1 MVSNEQRG
9 SKAKTSRERIEAM
22 LELSNVTKAYPNGA
36 VALHQINM
44 CVAPGEFVFVVGAS
58 GAGKT
63 TLTRLLLRE
72 ERPTSGKIVINGKD
86 ITKLRPHEIPYLR
99 RSMGV
104 VFQDFRLMPTWT
116 VEENVSFAMVVVETA
131 PRLVRRRVAEVLE
144 LVGLSSKRAQLPSQ
158 LSGGEQQRVALA
170 RAIVNKPMLLLA
182 DEPTGNLDPE
192 TSWGIVKLLLDIN
205 STGTTMLMVTH
216 AKQIVDTLRKRV
228 VELES
233 GSMTR
238 DERCGVYHG

>member
-1 MVSNEQRG
+1 
-9 SKAKTSRERIEAM
+9 M
-22 LELSNVTKAYPNGA
+22 LELSNVTKAYPNGS
-36 VALHQINM
+36 VALNQVNM
-44 CVAPGEFVFVVGAS
+44 SVERGEFVFVVGAS

-63 TLTRLLLRE
+63 TLTKLLLRE
-72 ERPTSGKIVINGKD
+72 EKPTSGKITINGKN
-86 ITKLRPHEIPYLR
+86 IAKLRPHEVPYLR

-116 VEENVSFAMVVVETA
+116 VEENVAFAMVVVETA
-131 PRLVRRRVAEVLE
+131 PRLIRRRVAEVLE
-144 LVGLSSKRAQLPSQ
+144 LVGLANKHAQLPSQ

-233 GSMTR
+233 GCLTR
-238 DERCGVYHG
+238 DERCGIYHG

>member
-1 MVSNEQRG
+1 
-9 SKAKTSRERIEAM
+9 M
-22 LELSNVTKAYPNGA
+22 LELSNVTKAYPSGA

-44 CVAPGEFVFVVGAS
+44 CVSRGEFVFVVGAS

-63 TLTRLLLRE
+63 TLTKLLLRE
-72 ERPTSGKIVINGKD
+72 EKPTSGKIVINGKD
-86 ITKLRPHEIPYLR
+86 ITKLRPHEVPYLR

-116 VEENVSFAMVVVETA
+116 VEENVAFAMVVVETA

-144 LVGLSSKRAQLPSQ
+144 LVGLSSKRTQLPSQ

-228 VELES
+228 VELDS

-238 DERCGVYHG
+238 DEKCGVYHG

>member
-1 MVSNEQRG
+1 
-9 SKAKTSRERIEAM
+9 M
-22 LELSNVTKAYPNGA
+22 LELSNVTKAYPNGS
-36 VALHQINM
+36 VALNQVNM
-44 CVAPGEFVFVVGAS
+44 SVERGEFVFVVGAS

-63 TLTRLLLRE
+63 TLTKLLLRE
-72 ERPTSGKIVINGKD
+72 EKPTSGKIAINGKN
-86 ITKLRPHEIPYLR
+86 IAKLRPHEVPYLR

-116 VEENVSFAMVVVETA
+116 VEENVAFAMVVVETA
-131 PRLVRRRVAEVLE
+131 PRLIRRRVAEVLE
-144 LVGLSSKRAQLPSQ
+144 LVGLANKHAQLPSQ

-233 GSMTR
+233 GCLTR
-238 DERCGVYHG
+238 DERCGIYHG

>member
-1 MVSNEQRG
+1 
-9 SKAKTSRERIEAM
+9 M

-63 TLTRLLLRE
+63 TLTKLLLRE

-116 VEENVSFAMVVVETA
+116 VEENVSFAMVVVETS

>member
-1 MVSNEQRG
+1 
-9 SKAKTSRERIEAM
+9 M
-22 LELSNVTKAYPNGA
+22 LELSNVTKAYPNGS
-36 VALHQINM
+36 VALNQVNM
-44 CVAPGEFVFVVGAS
+44 SVERGEFVFVVGAS

-63 TLTRLLLRE
+63 TLTKLLLRE
-72 ERPTSGKIVINGKD
+72 EKPTSGKITINGKN
-86 ITKLRPHEIPYLR
+86 IAKLRPHEVPYLR

-116 VEENVSFAMVVVETA
+116 VEENVAFAMVVVETA
-131 PRLVRRRVAEVLE
+131 PRLIRRRVAEVLE
-144 LVGLSSKRAQLPSQ
+144 LVGLTNKHAQLPSQ

-233 GSMTR
+233 GCLTR
-238 DERCGVYHG
+238 DERCGIYHG

>member
-1 MVSNEQRG
+1 
-9 SKAKTSRERIEAM
+9 M
-22 LELSNVTKAYPNGA
+22 LELLNVTKAYPSGA
-36 VALHQINM
+36 VALNQINM
-44 CVAPGEFVFVVGAS
+44 CVARGEFVFVVGAS

-63 TLTRLLLRE
+63 TLTKLLLRE
-72 ERPTSGKIVINGKD
+72 EKPTSGKIVINGKD
-86 ITKLRPHEIPYLR
+86 ITKLRPHEVPYLR

-116 VEENVSFAMVVVETA
+116 VEENVAFAMVVVETA

-144 LVGLSSKRAQLPSQ
+144 LVGLSSKLTQLPGQ

-233 GSMTR
+233 GNMTR
-238 DERCGVYHG
+238 DEKCGVYHG

>member
-1 MVSNEQRG
+1 
-9 SKAKTSRERIEAM
+9 M
-22 LELSNVTKAYPNGA
+22 LELSNVTKAYPNGS
-36 VALHQINM
+36 VALNQVNM
-44 CVAPGEFVFVVGAS
+44 LVERGEFVFVVGAS

-63 TLTRLLLRE
+63 TLTKLLLRE
-72 ERPTSGKIVINGKD
+72 EKPTSGKIAINGKN
-86 ITKLRPHEIPYLR
+86 IAKLRPHEVPYLR

-116 VEENVSFAMVVVETA
+116 VEENVAFAMVVVETA
-131 PRLVRRRVAEVLE
+131 PRLIRRRVAEVLE
-144 LVGLSSKRAQLPSQ
+144 LVGLANKHAQLPSQ

-233 GSMTR
+233 GCLTR
-238 DERCGVYHG
+238 DEKCGIYHG

>member
-1 MVSNEQRG
+1 
-9 SKAKTSRERIEAM
+9 M

-63 TLTRLLLRE
+63 TLTKLLLRE

>member
-1 MVSNEQRG
+1 
-9 SKAKTSRERIEAM
+9 M
-22 LELSNVTKAYPNGA
+22 LELSNVTKAYPSGA
-36 VALHQINM
+36 VALNKVNM
-44 CVAPGEFVFVVGAS
+44 AVERGEFVFVVGAS

-63 TLTRLLLRE
+63 TLTKLLLRE
-72 ERPTSGKIVINGKD
+72 EKPTSGKITVNGQN
-86 ITKLRPHEIPYLR
+86 IAKLRPHEVPYLR

-104 VFQDFRLMPTWT
+104 VFQDFRLMPNWT
-116 VEENVSFAMVVVETA
+116 VEENVAFAMVVVEAA
-131 PRLVRRRVAEVLE
+131 PRLIRRRVAEVLE
-144 LVGLSSKRAQLPSQ
+144 LVGLGSKNHQLPSQ

-205 STGTTMLMVTH
+205 SAGTTMLMVTH

-233 GSMTR
+233 GCLTR
-238 DERCGVYHG
+238 DEKCGIYRG